1 MHYSKTSTIFAQILH
16 KMAERKIR
24 AYKQYFTDFIRSIRQ
39 EEARKV
45 FYVIDMLKTQ
55 DRVSEK
61 FVKHLEDGIYELRA
75 EYNGNIFRVFFV
87 FDEGNI
93 VLLMNGFQKKSQKTP
108 RKELALAKKIK
119 KEYYDEKGK

>member
-1 MHYSKTSTIFAQILH
+1 MI
-16 KMAERKIR
+16 ERKIR
-24 AYKQYFTDFIRSIRQ
+24 AYKHYFMDFIQSIRE

-45 FYVIDMLKTQ
+45 FYVIDMLKMQ

-75 EYNGNIFRVFFV
+75 EYNGNIFRVFFI

-108 RKELALAKKIK
+108 QKELNLAKKLK
-119 KEYYDEKGK
+119 KEYNDEKGK